1 MRFIFLLIALSL
13 MSSSCTTIAEKWA
26 FTFAKP
32 QSLAETAARSETAPE
47 TLAETA
53 AVSETATETL
63 AETTN
68 ETMSE
73 AAAEPLSELVYKT
86 LSEIAL
92 ETMSETIQKDSFP
105 VEEAGRE
112 LASSLEPD
120 ENSLPPVN
128 LWDLIEADYKFAPR
142 LYHNRRVKAQID
154 FLMARKD
161 LLLSINDRAH
171 PFLYYIY
178 EEIDKRG
185 LPMELALLPAVE
197 STYDPYAYSPAGASG
212 LWQFTRSTGK
222 AYGLIDGWWYSER
235 RDLEASTQAALD
247 HLEDLY
253 DYYDN
258 WELALAA
265 YNAGPRRVNRA
276 IAYNRK
282 YKRPTD
288 YWHLRLPRETQKY
301 VPRLIAYSHLFS
313 RPHRAQL
320 GITPIDAISY
330 WTKVASPHQLSFA
343 ELIETADLDE
353 EEFFLL
359 NAAHNQWL
367 SPPSQGSLL
376 IPVDDEEKVKEVI
389 ANMEFGDE
397 TRWLSYQVQHQEEVT
412 DIADRFGI
420 TRDDIAELNDI
431 KKLAAGQYII
441 LPLDRDN
448 QNIDFSQLEAG
459 PPQYVERQYS
469 HLYHR
474 VRRGD
479 TLWGLS
485 RAYGVSIQQLQ
496 QWNRLKSS
504 RLIYP
509 GQNLI
514 VAQRFSA
521 AEPAVYL
528 AADYNRKVMRSVY
541 YRVRRG
547 DSLHSIAA
555 KFNTSPSDLAKWNA
569 SRARAKYIYPGQ
581 SIKLYLDVTDL

>member
-1 MRFIFLLIALSL
+1 MRFTIFAIALSL
-13 MSSSCTTIAEKWA
+13 IASSCTTIAEKGVS
-26 FTFAKP
+26 TFEERQAI
-32 QSLAETAARSETAPE
+32 TD
-47 TLAETA
+47 
-53 AVSETATETL
+53 
-63 AETTN
+63 
-68 ETMSE
+68 
-73 AAAEPLSELVYKT
+73 
-86 LSEIAL
+86 
-92 ETMSETIQKDSFP
+92 ETMSETSPETITIEKDSLFI
-105 VEEAGRE
+105 EEDSE
-112 LASSLEPD
+112 DLDSSLEQG
-120 ENSLPPVN
+120 EASLPPVN
-128 LWDLIEADYKFAPR
+128 LWDLIEADYRFAPK
-142 LYHNRRVKAQID
+142 LYDNKRVEAQID

-161 LLLSINDRAH
+161 LLLSINDRAY

-178 EEIDKRG
+178 EEIGKRG

-222 AYGLIDGWWYSER
+222 SYGLIDGWWYSDR
-235 RDLEASTQAALD
+235 RDPEASTQAALD

-253 DYYDN
+253 GYYDN

-265 YNAGPRRVNRA
+265 YNAGTRRVNKA

-282 YKRPTD
+282 YKRATD
-288 YWHLRLPRETQKY
+288 YWHLRLPRETQNY
-301 VPRLIAYSHLFS
+301 VPRLIAYSYLFS
-313 RPHRAQL
+313 RPHRTQL
-320 GITPIDAISY
+320 GIEPVDAIPH
-330 WTKVASPHQLSFA
+330 WVKVANPHQISFA
-343 ELIETADLDE
+343 KLIETADLDE

-367 SPPSQGSLL
+367 SSPDQKSLL
-376 IPVDDEEKVKEVI
+376 VPVDDEEKVQEAI
-389 ANMEFGDE
+389 ANMEFGNE
-397 TRWLSYQVQHQEEVT
+397 TRWLSYQVQQKEEVT

-431 KKLAAGQYII
+431 KKVAAGQYII
-441 LPLDRDN
+441 LPLDRDS
-448 QNIDFSQLEAG
+448 QDIDFSQLEAG
-459 PPQYVERQYS
+459 PPQYVERQYK
-469 HLYHR
+469 HLYHK

-479 TLWGLS
+479 TLWDLS
-485 RAYGVSIQQLQ
+485 HAYGVSIKQLR

-514 VAQRFSA
+514 VSQRFSA

-528 AADYNRKVMRSVY
+528 ATDYNRKVMRSVY

-555 KFNTSPSDLAKWNA
+555 KFNTNPSDLAKWNA
-569 SRARAKYIYPGQ
+569 SRASAKYIYPGQ